1 MPLASMSKVT
11 STCGTPRGAGGMPTR
26 SNWPSSLLS
35 AAIGRSPWKTRI
47 VTADWLSSAVEKVCE
62 RLVGMVVLRSI
73 SGVKTPPR
81 VSMPRVRGV
90 TSRRRTSFT
99 SP

>member
-35 AAIGRSPWKTRI
+35 AAISRSPWNTRM
-47 VTADWLSSAVEKVCE
+47 VTAVWLSSAVEKVLLFLSGWWCC
-62 RLVGMVVLRSI
+62 GRSAW
-73 SGVKTPPR
+73 
-81 VSMPRVRGV
+81 
-90 TSRRRTSFT
+90 
-99 SP
+99 